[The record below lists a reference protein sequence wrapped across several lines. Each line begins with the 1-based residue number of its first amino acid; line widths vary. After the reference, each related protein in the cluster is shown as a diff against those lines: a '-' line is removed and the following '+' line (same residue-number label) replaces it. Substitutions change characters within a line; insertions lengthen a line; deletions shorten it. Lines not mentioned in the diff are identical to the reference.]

1 MVTPSAEYKTL
12 QVKVQAAAPFT
23 KHLFLKQHS
32 SREDDLPAG
41 RTLFVAGIPLTIS
54 ADDLV
59 ELFSA
64 FGDVGS
70 LAVHPSR
77 VGGMPAQMC
86 LSRWR
91 WHNGSMHCGC
101 LARMHAYSTCSTR

>member
-1 MVTPSAEYKTL
+1 MVASSAEYKTL
-12 QVKVQAAAPFT
+12 QVNIQAPLPFT
-23 KHLFLKQHS
+23 KHLFLKPHS

-41 RTLFVAGIPLTIS
+41 RALFVAGIPLTIS

-70 LAVHPSR
+70 LAVHPSK
-77 VGGMPAQMC
+77 VGCMLPQM
-86 LSRWR
+86 RR
-91 WHNGSMHCGC
+91 HI
-101 LARMHAYSTCSTR
+101 MHASACAIRGKM